1 MFSIIDST
9 IENSA
14 KILESYENLL
24 GHIAQE
30 AKGLRQQLEDDGR
43 IVPIP
48 ALTDVEAGAVSLCA
62 IDGASASEK
71 MQSGDLLVAGSSL
84 HDGGR
89 SKRIYT
95 SGDPETPAL
104 GYSDIRIHSSKNE
117 KVLSSMRA
125 FTEISVLGA
134 TTKHNI
140 AIIDGAYLGN
150 FLTVL
155 YNLQESFETAENI
168 IKFLQSDSD
177 GYFVQG
183 LRDIFNLSLKDN
195 SHKEVVA
202 LAKSDSSRDLVK
214 RLVGDDAKS
223 FMSDKIL
230 AEYLLLPGE
239 MLAPYKVNANAGRV
253 QLTEATADAYGWNG
267 FRWKVREVLTPEQM
281 SAVESFF
288 SLNEKNEDYGL
299 RSLFEYLF
307 AENNYHYTYFK
318 PTKFQKGS
326 HALRMEFTT
335 KRSSKKTADDI
346 LAKGIEL
353 VSHIN
358 ADVLDPGIKEPF
370 SQFMVDKVVKAP
382 VSSSMAFLKNK
393 LSGMVSSNEHL
404 LSAISSYRT

>member
-9 IENSA
+9 IDNSA

-24 GHIAQE
+24 GHIAKE
-30 AKGLRQQLEDDGR
+30 AKGLRQQLENEGR

-48 ALTDVEAGAVSLCA
+48 ALTDVEAGSVSLCA

-89 SKRIYT
+89 SKRIYM

-104 GYSDIRIHSSKNE
+104 GYSDIRLHSSKNE

-125 FTEISVLGA
+125 FTEIAVLGA

-168 IKFLQSDSD
+168 INFLGSDSE
-177 GYFVQG
+177 GYFIQG

-253 QLTEATADAYGWNG
+253 QLTEATSDDYGWSG
-267 FRWKVREVLTPEQM
+267 FRWKVREVLTVEQM
-281 SAVESFF
+281 NTVESFF

-307 AENNYHYTYFK
+307 AENNYHYSYFK

-335 KRSSKKTADDI
+335 KRSSKKTPDDI

-370 SQFMVDKVVKAP
+370 SQFMVDKAVKAP

>member
-9 IENSA
+9 IDNSA

-24 GHIAQE
+24 GHIAKE
-30 AKGLRQQLEDDGR
+30 ATGLRQELENAGR

-48 ALTDVEAGAVSLCA
+48 ALTDVEAGSVSLCA

-125 FTEISVLGA
+125 FTEIAVLGA

-155 YNLQESFETAENI
+155 YNLQEGYETAENI
-168 IKFLQSDSD
+168 INFLGADTN
-177 GYFVQG
+177 GYFIQG

-202 LAKSDSSRDLVK
+202 LAKSDSSRELVK

-253 QLTEATADAYGWNG
+253 QLTEATSDAYGWSG
-267 FRWKVREVLTPEQM
+267 FRWKIREVLTAEQM
-281 SAVESFF
+281 SVVESFF

-318 PTKFQKGS
+318 PAKFQKGS

-335 KRSSKKTADDI
+335 KRSSKKTPDDI
-346 LAKGIEL
+346 LAKGVEL

-370 SQFMVDKVVKAP
+370 SQFMVDKAVKAP

>member
-155 YNLQESFETAENI
+155 YNLQESYETAENI

-281 SAVESFF
+281 GAVESFF

-318 PTKFQKGS
+318 PAKFQKGS

-335 KRSSKKTADDI
+335 KRSSKKTPEDI

-370 SQFMVDKVVKAP
+370 SQFMVDKIVKAP

>member
-155 YNLQESFETAENI
+155 YNLQESYETAENI

-281 SAVESFF
+281 GAVESFF
-288 SLNEKNEDYGL
+288 SLNEKNEDYGM

-318 PTKFQKGS
+318 PAKFQKGS

-335 KRSSKKTADDI
+335 KRSSKKTPEDI